1 MKKMLTMLLT
11 LALMLTAL
19 AVPAMAT
26 GEDLVGGDLLVGVV
40 GTPYATNGWT
50 SNDLNANLIADILY
64 PQLVKF
70 DDDAIKQPYILES
83 YESNEDMTVWTAK
96 IHDGMYWHDGEK
108 FTAEDL
114 AFTANYCATHV
125 VNFGSDYYNMVEE
138 AVALDDLTVQYTL
151 NAPTANFI
159 TNAGYW
165 VDVMPE
171 HLFKDIEDLSTA
183 DIPTVGFGP
192 YKLVDYVDGEYYY
205 FERVENW
212 PLANDGVGG
221 YAETITF
228 MVYTDVNAAVLALE
242 SGEIDCISTS
252 LSQAAQEELEGNEN
266 FGMEKVWS
274 LGYGYVS
281 FNYKNPMLA
290 DQTVR
295 KAIAMTMDRDS
306 LVNIALGGA
315 AMAMN
320 TPISPVYANLTEGA
334 ATYPAFDLEGAKAL
348 LDEAGYVDSNGD
360 GIREWSDG
368 NPLAFTLTCRN
379 STANI
384 DSIANIIKSN
394 MEAVGIGLTVSIVDP
409 ATYTDNVTQN
419 MTFDMNYIE
428 WGVIDDPDMALDAI
442 YLSSA
447 TLNFMGYK
455 NDAIDAILLE
465 VKTIN
470 DPEVRKEKMF
480 EFQELF
486 VEELASINLLV
497 REQGYGYSTEK
508 WEGWDA
514 QPGLYG
520 VADCS
525 NIVKVHLKK

>member
-70 DDDAIKQPYILES
+70 DDDANKQPYILES

-228 MVYTDVNAAVLALE
+228 MVYTDVNA
-242 SGEIDCISTS
+242 SGSGT
-252 LSQAAQEELEGNEN
+252 
-266 FGMEKVWS
+266 
-274 LGYGYVS
+274 
-281 FNYKNPMLA
+281 
-290 DQTVR
+290 
-295 KAIAMTMDRDS
+295 
-306 LVNIALGGA
+306 
-315 AMAMN
+315 
-320 TPISPVYANLTEGA
+320 
-334 ATYPAFDLEGAKAL
+334 
-348 LDEAGYVDSNGD
+348 
-360 GIREWSDG
+360 GIR
-368 NPLAFTLTCRN
+368 
-379 STANI
+379 
-384 DSIANIIKSN
+384 
-394 MEAVGIGLTVSIVDP
+394 
-409 ATYTDNVTQN
+409 
-419 MTFDMNYIE
+419 
-428 WGVIDDPDMALDAI
+428 
-442 YLSSA
+442 
-447 TLNFMGYK
+447 
-455 NDAIDAILLE
+455 
-465 VKTIN
+465 
-470 DPEVRKEKMF
+470 
-480 EFQELF
+480 
-486 VEELASINLLV
+486 
-497 REQGYGYSTEK
+497 
-508 WEGWDA
+508 
-514 QPGLYG
+514 
-520 VADCS
+520 
-525 NIVKVHLKK
+525 